1 MPFHHNI
8 IMTMIYYFNK
18 EKITRRGE
26 STIQVRAVASNV
38 PPLTKIGG
46 DIVDETIETD
56 VTIITMIPASPV
68 VKKLAITFTNIS
80 INRELTTRV
89 TISTNNILS
98 QNLRYTRKFIFQI
111 RRSATAKR

>member
-1 MPFHHNI
+1 MPFHHNM
-8 IMTMIYYFNK
+8 IMTIIYYFYR
-18 EKITRRGE
+18 EKITRRSE
-26 STIQVRAVASNV
+26 STIQVRAVASYV
-38 PPLTKIGG
+38 PHLTEIGG
-46 DIVDETIETD
+46 DIDYETIDTD

-111 RRSATAKR
+111 RRSAIAKR